1 MLPDSIRH
9 SIETYFSLFHE
20 VILILEI
27 LAIEIPCLVENDV
40 MDEFRIDPVQQGA
53 QRQDD
58 NSSADSTRRK
68 SSSKTST
75 VKNVSRE
82 EQEQE
87 SENEDDEDEQFQSFC
102 DQSINIEHSFEL
114 PETTEDKTNEISEN
128 ETTAEQGLISAASEA
143 SGASSEAELRIE
155 AEPEKSNLMKTEQD
169 EIRNTDSTR
178 RRSKR
183 VRTPVDRFDPTPPTP
198 RKPRKTTAKSCPSLP
213 ATLRE
218 TGNRILSSITQ
229 SVKPTINEDWEH
241 RPLGPPRRPRS
252 ESRSSTRT
260 RAASLEKNAKDR
272 EYQNHSINNY

>member
-87 SENEDDEDEQFQSFC
+87 SENEDEQFQSFC